1 MRYVDFKSVVNEM
14 SALAGSSA
22 QNLPLYIDN
31 INSILAS
38 DDREFKVGPKEPKIW
53 KFTADADQTV
63 DSLDSEI
70 KGKGTDLKGKE
81 VNTVQ
86 VKKLFKGEAIKGGVT
101 VNMGDA
107 AEAIL
112 GSAITA
118 KFEMGGGSIGEKQL
132 IKILV
137 EASNKGSY
145 KTKAEYKEGEADTC
159 TFNLTLNQSSL
170 KGLKRWLVHEDPMS
184 GEHKE
189 FRLAKEYKGKSGP
202 SLETGIKKVKDL
214 QKHVRNAVI
223 YANKNERANTA
234 VQKAAADKGANIVS
248 IISDGGDATQ
258 QSSTKVDLKI
268 VYDGQSTTLL
278 SLKAGNVR
286 QFGQISG
293 AEFGTITKFIDSM
306 FDVQFPNKL
315 KAEFGFQDKQSRDDV
330 AYVSYNYDDP
340 FKKLYAYTLTSLKN
354 LIGGSNERKEYNF
367 IQQLYEGIKQHATLG
382 EKGVT
387 MVKLSP
393 KAKVAY
399 KELTFDERLLEALNA
414 YDFVVRPG
422 SGKKAEGANHYIEV
436 VGILKPAEAKSQTAL
451 EDEDIAKLPAKD
463 ILVSLR
469 SAMKSGA
476 LRNTIEMGDLLDD
489 LADIEK
495 MIAKNEKEPEPKA
508 QEPVAPTQQSPNE
521 PNNNQV
527 VSAKV

>member
-14 SALAGSSA
+14 SAIAGSSK

-31 INSILAS
+31 INSMLAS

-53 KFTADADQTV
+53 KFTADPEQTV
-63 DSLDSEI
+63 DAIDSKI
-70 KGKGTDLKGKE
+70 TGKGTDLKGKE
-81 VNTVQ
+81 VNTIQ
-86 VKKLFKGEAIKGGVT
+86 VKQLFKGEAIKGGVT

-118 KFEMGGGSIGEKQL
+118 KFEVGGGSIGEKQL

-137 EASNKGSY
+137 EASTKGSY

-184 GEHKE
+184 GDHKE
-189 FRLAKEYKGKSGP
+189 FRLAKEYKGSP
-202 SLETGIKKVKDL
+202 ETGIKKVKDL

-223 YANKNERANTA
+223 YANKNERATSA

-306 FDVQFPNKL
+306 FDVQFPNNL
-315 KAEFGFQDKQSRDDV
+315 KAEFGFQDKQSQSDV

-340 FKKLYAYTLTSLKN
+340 FKKLYAYTLTSLKD

-367 IQQLYEGIKQHATLG
+367 IQQLYSGIKQHATLG

-436 VGILKPAEAKSQTAL
+436 VGILKPAEAKAQTAL

-489 LADIEK
+489 LADVEK

-508 QEPVAPTQQSPNE
+508 QEPVAQQE
-521 PNNNQV
+521 PNPQDPINN
-527 VSAKV
+527 SD